1 MNKVINYISYQ
12 SFPAETANSL
22 QTISNL
28 KYLKKNDY
36 EVRLFFPLREKN
48 SSDDIKTIQNY
59 YYLNQ
64 KITVEGMKHPY
75 PFGKIKY
82 FNRLLFHISHY
93 LWAKSTARKFNDSKY
108 KNDFFLTRSDWIL
121 FFLAKKNYKIIFECH
136 QYSKVRKYVF
146 NKVGSKNNVKIIFLN
161 EFIKKEFN
169 EVDTENILLPS
180 AVDLE
185 IFSASKGDMKI
196 SKKISFIGNLLRF
209 GKERSLDTVIKAFSS
224 PELKDYQLNIVGG
237 PESEAM
243 KIKKQL
249 LENNISNIKVTGR
262 LNRKEIVQELL
273 SASVGLLIN
282 SPDKHSK
289 YFTSPLKYFEYLAAS
304 LCVVAVD
311 FPSHRVLPNQENI
324 FYFENNED
332 SLIKAVKEACNSD
345 FKEIDLE
352 EISLDNRAKKIIE
365 LFKSF

>member
-28 KYLKKNDY
+28 KYLKKNNY

-48 SSDDIKTIQNY
+48 SSDDLKIIQEFYLFNQEITISG
-59 YYLNQ
+59 
-64 KITVEGMKHPY
+64 VKHPY
-75 PFGKIKY
+75 PFGKSKY
-82 FNRLLFHISHY
+82 FNKLLFHISHY
-93 LWAKSTARKFNDSKY
+93 LWAKSTAKKFNEDKY

-146 NKVGSKNNVKIIFLN
+146 KKVASKDNVKIIFLN
-161 EFIKKEFN
+161 KFIKKEFN
-169 EVDTENILLPS
+169 RVDTENTLIPTG
-180 AVDLE
+180 VDLE
-185 IFSASKGDMKI
+185 IFNTPEVDI
-196 SKKISFIGNLLRF
+196 RDSKKISFVGNLLRF

-224 PELKDYQLNIVGG
+224 PKLKDYQLNIVGG
-237 PESEAM
+237 PDSEAM
-243 KIKKQL
+243 KIRKL
-249 LENNISNIKVTGR
+249 LSEKNILNIKVTGR
-262 LNRKEIVQELL
+262 LNRKEVVRELL
-273 SASVGLLIN
+273 SSSVGLLIN
-282 SPDKHSK
+282 APNKHSK

-304 LCVVAVD
+304 LRVVAVD

-324 FYFENNED
+324 FYFDNNED
-332 SLIKAVKEACNSD
+332 SLIKSVKEACSSD

-365 LFKSF
+365 LFESF